1 MVMPSPQMEVRV
13 PTSPRLRPPA
23 RKVAIRLERE
33 AIEVVATESRESFD
47 RVEDI
52 YRKSRS
58 ALAHLRHHAK
68 EPTHFPVIRTKVQE
82 LVAKSDEFL
91 AEAER
96 TDYGTAAWRAEI
108 DRLAK
113 KISLSLEDAR
123 VDTLIVPAEIEMFLK
138 VVDTARDQYEMQNY
152 DFSDFIDRQI
162 YVLAGMVVAN
172 FPAYHKTLN
181 E

>member
-1 MVMPSPQMEVRV
+1 MAMPATQMEVRV
-13 PTSPRLRPPA
+13 PMPPRLRPPTP
-23 RKVAIRLERE
+23 KVAIRLERE
-33 AIEVVATESRESFD
+33 AIEAVATESRDSFD

-52 YRKSRS
+52 YQKSRS
-58 ALAHLRHHAK
+58 TLAHLRHQAK
-68 EPTHFPVIRTKVQE
+68 EPTHFPDLRTKVQE

-96 TDYGTAAWRAEI
+96 TGYGTAAWRAEI

-123 VDTLIVPAEIEMFLK
+123 VETLVIPAEIEMFLK
-138 VVDTARDQYEMQNY
+138 VVDTARDRYEAHGY

-172 FPAYHKTLN
+172 FPAYHNTLN